1 MQVRYVSDAPAA
13 HGTELLALAV
23 TREASSPSGALAEL
37 DAALSG
43 AVGRALASGDMKG
56 RTSDEVLLY
65 GGEDGPKRV
74 LLLGVGKAAEVSAEI
89 VRQVQIERALDRGD
103 HDAIIARAFEVGFG
117 DDGLAEPPWIEADVI
132 VCPGGLVAKSRTSH
146 RCRFVSV
153 DDAWVW
159 DSGLLM
165 REDKRS
171 TPGAQE
177 GFRAVALLP
186 GRRRHGTRPRVR
198 SRPDRRSLGRARH
211 LLRGARRRSGR
222 SEPAQRDRIPHALI
236 GSRPAPAPGP

>member
-1 MQVRYVSDAPAA
+1 MA
-13 HGTELLALAV
+13 
-23 TREASSPSGALAEL
+23 
-37 DAALSG
+37 
-43 AVGRALASGDMKG
+43 
-56 RTSDEVLLY
+56 SDELH
-65 GGEDGPKRV
+65 EM
-74 LLLGVGKAAEVSAEI
+74 AEA

-117 DDGLAEPPWIEADVI
+117 RDGLAAQPWIEADVL
-132 VCPGGLVAKSRTSH
+132 VCPGGLISKSRSSH

-171 TPGAQE
+171 TPGTQD

-186 GRRRHGTRPRVR
+186 VVDGMELDVV
-198 SRPDRRSLGRARH
+198 SGRARSTGH
-211 LLRGARRRSGR
+211 SVEHVVSYEVRGGELVEVSQRSVVARDMR
-222 SEPAQRDRIPHALI
+222 
-236 GSRPAPAPGP
+236 